1 MPEILND
8 NGAHNRYL
16 VHGVQ
21 GEGSNP
27 NTPTYSEFGYIKIG
41 DRFAQHP
48 NGTGPGAGQST
59 APQFV
64 YDEDSIVYW
73 YPHDSTLVAEGGI
86 HPAYAMPGTVA
97 YVSGKAVLSSP
108 IEWANNNAYMGLI
121 VWGPNTNGGPTHI
134 ISTKRENL
142 NAVIPYFF
150 DAQGSPLHLLEII
163 TNIHYADTLHNK
175 KIDQPNL
182 CQDFGSLSNALE
194 SISSKTLVSGE
205 QQTLTNTNARFMWG
219 WAKEH
224 DHVST
229 SEDLDQEAG
238 GNFASRFSAL
248 AIKDLR
254 FYMRAGVVL
263 PVYTKGDH
271 AQIEDQPTYWNGE
284 AFVPVEAATVTSKN
298 SGAGCVNSYRPHVS
312 PAAYAYNISGR
323 FTDQSFGNGIGASGL
338 SDEHAAE
345 FAGTIFGEEHRE
357 WFTRPNTNGSEEV
370 GFYLG
375 GQGETDG
382 SPGGDCW
389 KLDKD
394 MTSTLNQNK
403 TYEIWLKP
411 FSTGRQSLF
420 YGSGTIQHVEIY
432 PGTNTFRTEG
442 TTQNG
447 YSFSSGATA
456 PNGSGPYPDGRDARN
471 GFEINRWNCLTIT
484 FNTDHKTGDGTVNW
498 YTNGIL
504 MKVANMW
511 SGNGGINEYFAF
523 SHIGR
528 ATGSSA
534 YLYAKSFHGA
544 FDEFKIYDRVLTDHE
559 IVNNVRSSRHFEPK
573 HYATGR
579 LQEIIES

>member
-48 NGTGPGAGQST
+48 NGTGPGAGQSS
-59 APQFV
+59 APQMV
-64 YDEDSIVYW
+64 YDESSIVYW
-73 YPHDSTLVAEGGI
+73 YPHDTTLVAQGTI

-97 YVSGKAVLSSP
+97 YVDGKAVLSSP
-108 IEWANNNAYMGLI
+108 IDWANNNAYMGLI
-121 VWGPNTNGGPTHI
+121 VWGPDTNGGPTHI
-134 ISTKRENL
+134 ISTKQENV
-142 NAVIPYFF
+142 NAAIPYFF

-163 TNIHYADTLHNK
+163 TNIHYADARYDK
-175 KIDQPNL
+175 KVDQPNL
-182 CQDFGSLSNALE
+182 CQEFGNLSNALE
-194 SISSKTLVSGE
+194 SISSKSLVSGE
-205 QQTLTNTNARFMWG
+205 QQTLINTNARFMWG
-219 WAKEH
+219 WAKEY
-224 DHVST
+224 DHLST
-229 SEDLDQEAG
+229 WEDLDQEAKEAN
-238 GNFASRFSAL
+238 NFTARFSAL

-254 FYMRAGVVL
+254 FYMRAGIVS
-263 PVYTKGDH
+263 PVYTLGDH
-271 AQIEDQPTYWNGE
+271 AQIDGQPTYWNGDE
-284 AFVPVEAATVTSKN
+284 FVPIQQAVEKTK
-298 SGAGCVNSYRPHVS
+298 GAGCVNSYRPHVS
-312 PAAYAYNISGR
+312 RSAYAYNISGR

-345 FAGTIFGEEHRE
+345 FEGTTFDTEHRE
-357 WFTRPNTNGSEEV
+357 WFTRPNINGSEEV

-389 KLDKD
+389 KIKKE

-411 FSTGRQSLF
+411 FSEGRQSLF

-432 PGTNTFRTEG
+432 TGGNTFRTEA

-471 GFEINRWNCLTIT
+471 GFEINKWNCLTIT
-484 FNTDHKTGDGTVNW
+484 FNTDHATGDGTVNW

-504 MKVANMW
+504 MKVGNMW
-511 SGNGGINEYFAF
+511 NGNGGINEYFAF

-528 ATGSSA
+528 ATGTSA

-559 IVNNVRSSRHFEPK
+559 IINNVRSSRHFEPK
-573 HYATGR
+573 AYATGR